1 MSTKIDPEKK
11 AEFVFSVKL
20 QLCKCSLEMHKMHP
34 AMSIAGHLEVG
45 SLDNQ
50 DSTTYMRCLEGD
62 SQATSEEMLCRYSS
76 KENFQTQLYYLI

>member
-45 SLDNQ
+45 SWKF
-50 DSTTYMRCLEGD
+50 R
-62 SQATSEEMLCRYSS
+62 
-76 KENFQTQLYYLI
+76 

>member
-50 DSTTYMRCLEGD
+50 DFQHHSTTCGV
-62 SQATSEEMLCRYSS
+62 
-76 KENFQTQLYYLI
+76 